1 MSILADLIE
10 LIRLGYGWIFATL
23 LLLYELY
30 APKWIDRDTALAP
43 LVRDLPNDFAEV
55 KEEQKEIKTDVS
67 DVQNHVQ
74 EVQERQTVQMQVQ
87 RAQARATDHM
97 DESQVDRYLQKNGV
111 TVGTFLTDRKAEEES
126 WVDEENEE

>member
-43 LVRDLPNDFAEV
+43 LVRDFPNDFVEV
-55 KEEQKEIKTDVS
+55 KEEQKEIKKDVNN
-67 DVQNHVQ
+67 VQNHIE

-87 RAQARATDHM
+87 PAQARASDGM
-97 DESQVDRYLQKNGV
+97 DEQQVDQYLQKNGV
-111 TVGTFLTDRKAEEES
+111 TVGTFLTDHEHEDGE
-126 WVDEENEE
+126 

>member
-111 TVGTFLTDRKAEEES
+111 TVRTFLTDRNDEEES
-126 WVDEENEE
+126 WADEEHEE